1 MHQTKRDR
9 QFDSFTCVCLV
20 RVSQPDLL
28 LAHSTELSMQKKKM
42 KNNKDEQKRRKNN
55 KNCHLNR

>member
-1 MHQTKRDR
+1 MHQTKGDR

-28 LAHSTELSMQKKKM
+28 LAHSTELSMQKKK
-42 KNNKDEQKRRKNN
+42 KKRRIIKMS
-55 KNCHLNR
+55 KREEKTIKIVI